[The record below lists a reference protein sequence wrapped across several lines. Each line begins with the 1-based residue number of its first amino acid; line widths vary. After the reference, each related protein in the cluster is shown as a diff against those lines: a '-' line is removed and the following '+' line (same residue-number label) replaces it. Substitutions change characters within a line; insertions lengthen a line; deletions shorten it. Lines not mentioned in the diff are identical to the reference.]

1 MTIFKVI
8 YKISVIYGQCSVMKR
23 NIKELL
29 DLLGINVT
37 SIVEMV
43 TGPEL

>member
-1 MTIFKVI
+1 MTIFKII

-23 NIKELL
+23 NVKELL
-29 DLLGINVT
+29 DLLGINAT
-37 SIVEMV
+37 SILEMV